1 MAKDVFGTDLVL
13 ELKRDPK
20 DQSIKADVGLSRTG
34 DLSIVSGKE
43 VIIQAI
49 RNRLATRKGELAE
62 LGHPEYGSLLEEMI
76 GEPNTEDTRR
86 IIETLVRECLK
97 YEPRIES
104 ILNVTATTEESTK
117 DCVDINV
124 HVKLKETRETLTVTY
139 PFYLEATK

>member
-1 MAKDVFGTDLVL
+1 MVDDTFGTDLVL
-13 ELKRDPK
+13 TMKKDPK
-20 DQSIKADVGLSRTG
+20 DESIKPDLGLSRTG
-34 DLSIVSGKE
+34 DLATLSGKD
-43 VIIQAI
+43 VIVQAI
-49 RNRLATRKGELAE
+49 RNRLATRKGELTE

-104 ILNVTATTEESTK
+104 ILSVSATTEESTK

-124 HVKLKETRETLTVTY
+124 HIRLKETGGTLTVTY